1 MKKAISNIVVIAY
14 IVIAIFVTVCL
25 LSYND
30 NKITEFGDKSLIII
44 DSNSKDYEYKK
55 GDLIITNKTS
65 VKTAKEGDDIFFYD
79 NEGLK
84 IAEILKIKDFGEAGL
99 NFIIDGDYT
108 VVEDDVAGSSNEI
121 KVMHNLGN
129 ILSILESKWGF
140 LFLIVFPSLL
150 AFLYEIYELMLEISN
165 QKKGRE

>member
-1 MKKAISNIVVIAY
+1 MKKAISNIIVIIY
-14 IVIAIFVTVCL
+14 VIIAIFVTVCL

-44 DSNSKDYEYKK
+44 ESDNKDYKYKK
-55 GDLIITNKTS
+55 GDLIITNKKS
-65 VKTAKEGDDIFFYD
+65 IKTAKEGDDIFFYD

-84 IAEILKIKDFGEAGL
+84 IAEIQKIKEFEEAGR
-99 NFIIDGDYT
+99 NFIIEGDYT
-108 VVEDDVAGSSNEI
+108 IVEDDVAGSSNDI
-121 KVMHNLGN
+121 TVKHNIGT
-129 ILSILESKWGF
+129 ILTVLESKWGF

-150 AFLYEIYELMLEISN
+150 AFLYEIYELILEITN